1 MGFLN
6 KQKISK
12 TVIYY
17 VSEVLIVIVG
27 IFIAIQL
34 NNWNENEK
42 NKEDAINSL
51 KRIKTD
57 LNTEKFVL
65 EDFKKDF
72 NNSRNYLINVA
83 YNNNM
88 SNLDSISQH
97 FEAFIHYKMN
107 SEYINLKY
115 SGKLNLITN
124 DKLRYNLVN
133 YYEVYY
139 AVYEEISEFHKTFI
153 NGRVEDYFQ
162 NEFPSD
168 TTSLLNS
175 EIVKLKLKDKMFQN
189 LIKEQISSINFLND
203 KVKTERIDSLTKW
216 IDFEL
221 K

>member
-203 KVKTERIDSLTKW
+203 NVKTERIDSLTKW

>member
-153 NGRVEDYFQ
+153 NGRVEDYFL

-203 KVKTERIDSLTKW
+203 NVKTERIDSLTKW